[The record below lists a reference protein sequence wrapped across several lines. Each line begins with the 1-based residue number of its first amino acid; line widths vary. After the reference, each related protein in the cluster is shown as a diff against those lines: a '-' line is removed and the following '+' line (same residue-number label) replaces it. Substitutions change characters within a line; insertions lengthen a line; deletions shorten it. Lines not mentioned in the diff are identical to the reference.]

1 MFGQKMVLGAI
12 VSFKHIWTSLEK
24 ADVVLFS
31 LYFYFF
37 IYVFFFLVLLL
48 SLLSG
53 FTYCGD
59 CVCKIELEVLYA
71 GQENP
76 GPIARGKLET

>member
-1 MFGQKMVLGAI
+1 MDFIGEGRCSPVFTL
-12 VSFKHIWTSLEK
+12 L
-24 ADVVLFS
+24 LF
-31 LYFYFF
+31 FYLCF
-37 IYVFFFLVLLL
+37 FFFLVLLL